1 MVSKVAREVLRR
13 VILPHKPLLNELM
26 GLEQGPP
33 VLAQQVPGDPQGGH
47 PAQQKAEQADY
58 SLSNDSFRVALHGV
72 SSFSPPAG
80 GCRRKKSKRRPQP
93 PLCLMGCRFSRS
105 QYGSTVATRES
116 TRDRHR
122 TTATTAA
129 MRFAGA
135 WGPGAWSFACSWL
148 CVASLTALYLR
159 NFRMATPN
167 RRRR

>member
-1 MVSKVAREVLRR
+1 MVSKVAERSPPGHT
-13 VILPHKPLLNELM
+13 PHKPLFNELM

-58 SLSNDSFRVALHGV
+58 SLPNDSFRVALHGV
-72 SSFSPPAG
+72 SSLLAPAG
-80 GCRRKKSKRRPQP
+80 GCRKQAAAAAAALPDGLSLFPVSIRQH
-93 PLCLMGCRFSRS
+93 CGH
-105 QYGSTVATRES
+105 QES

-135 WGPGAWSFACSWL
+135 WGPGALGL
-148 CVASLTALYLR
+148 CLL
-159 NFRMATPN
+159 MAVPRLLDCVIPSGTSEWPSPN